1 VAPTFF
7 GPPCRLRARLRP
19 VAVIVEQFHP
29 ADRDSAAVD
38 ETRITT
44 WGPLCTYAIT
54 HINLTRIYLCS
65 NAVRYF
71 PLSDSFFIF
80 LHFRVAFSIRS
91 GRLREVPHHMF
102 WRRLAGDFLP
112 PPKKKFLGDFHR
124 FTVITGLLS
133 AFRLNPFRLGGV
145 IMEKTRCGLP
155 KYLQH

>member
-7 GPPCRLRARLRP
+7 GPPCRLGARLRP

-71 PLSDSFFIF
+71 PLSDSFFCTSEW
-80 LHFRVAFSIRS
+80 HFPSAVVGYVKYLIICFGAVWRVISS
-91 GRLREVPHHMF
+91 
-102 WRRLAGDFLP
+102 P
-112 PPKKKFLGDFHR
+112 PKFLGDFHR

-133 AFRLNPFRLGGV
+133 AFRLNPFRFGGV
-145 IMEKTRCGLP
+145 IMEKKPAAAFQSICNIS
-155 KYLQH
+155 Y